1 MIFFGIFVRGK
12 IFVFV
17 SVEQTDKQKMLQS
30 GDRTIRRSYNNN
42 STEHANYEIP
52 PTKKKQPTAPAEQP
66 EDPTTDMGKLKQIE
80 QAYYE
85 LGPQVAKLSEEN
97 K

>member
-1 MIFFGIFVRGK
+1 MNSDLKLQNSPPRTK
-12 IFVFV
+12 IP
-17 SVEQTDKQKMLQS
+17 E
-30 GDRTIRRSYNNN
+30 
-42 STEHANYEIP
+42 
-52 PTKKKQPTAPAEQP
+52 KKQPTAPAEQP